1 MSDIPELLERLRRG
15 AELVAVSI
23 TGAAGSELDFVP
35 APGKWSIRQ
44 IVAHLSDSEIA
55 AAMRLRQIIAEE
67 NPKLEA
73 YDQDAWASNLDYGRR
88 KPSQSLET
96 FRRIRAENYELLKE
110 LPEAAF
116 DRVGLHSE
124 RGPLTLKRLTQLIA
138 EHAESHAAQLR
149 ARRAEF
155 KTFKAGAS

>member
-23 TGAAGSELDFVP
+23 TGAAGSEFDFVP
-35 APGKWSIRQ
+35 EPGKWSIRQ

-73 YDQDAWASNLDYGRR
+73 YDQDAWANNLDYSRR
-88 KPSQSLET
+88 KPSQALET
-96 FRRIRAENYELLKE
+96 FRRIRAENYELLKA

-149 ARRAEF
+149 ARRAEY

>member
-1 MSDIPELLERLRRG
+1 MSDISELLERLRRG

-23 TGAAGSELDFVP
+23 TGAAGSEFDFVP
-35 APGKWSIRQ
+35 EPGKWSIRQ

-55 AAMRLRQIIAEE
+55 AAMRLRRVIAEE

-73 YDQDAWASNLDYGRR
+73 YDQDAWATNLDYGRR
-88 KPSQSLET
+88 KPSQALET

-149 ARRAEF
+149 ARRAEY